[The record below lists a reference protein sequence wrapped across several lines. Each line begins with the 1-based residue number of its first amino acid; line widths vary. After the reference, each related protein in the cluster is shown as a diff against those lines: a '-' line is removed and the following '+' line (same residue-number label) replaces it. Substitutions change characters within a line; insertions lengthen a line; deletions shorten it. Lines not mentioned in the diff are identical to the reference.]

1 MELRIVATI
10 QAKPEHVDAV
20 AQAVKKVVAPSRAE
34 AGNLQYDLHESLEAP
49 GTFVFFERW
58 ASRDVLTE
66 HEATPHFQ
74 QLVAELEGKTLGMV
88 ITPLRALV

>member
-1 MELRIVATI
+1 MELRIVASI
-10 QAKPEHVDAV
+10 QAKPEHIDAV

-34 AGNLQYDLHESLEAP
+34 AGNLQYDLHESLEIP

-58 ASRDVLTE
+58 LSREVLTE

-88 ITPLRALV
+88 VTPLRVLV